1 MDMPPPAA
9 VEAIQAVVDEELQG
23 EPPAETDDA
32 AGDAQE
38 HQEWEKSHFVKGN
51 GLWEFDLN
59 DLLRLPYP
67 EFRHASAFAA
77 VTMERRS
84 SKTGKIYACTQDD
97 WDAANEEEDTFKV
110 CIGDAVFV
118 TNSNQLHTSCQHPA
132 NCLQEDRWQI
142 MVSNY
147 CGICVVCVCVCLLY
161 CICVAA
167 YHIAP
172 ERFIQMIKVTSGSQP
187 RVKSLF
193 SAHR

>member
-67 EFRHASAFAA
+67 EFRHVYVFAA
-77 VTMERRS
+77 VT
-84 SKTGKIYACTQDD
+84 
-97 WDAANEEEDTFKV
+97 
-110 CIGDAVFV
+110 
-118 TNSNQLHTSCQHPA
+118 
-132 NCLQEDRWQI
+132 
-142 MVSNY
+142 
-147 CGICVVCVCVCLLY
+147 
-161 CICVAA
+161 
-167 YHIAP
+167 
-172 ERFIQMIKVTSGSQP
+172 
-187 RVKSLF
+187 
-193 SAHR
+193 

>member
-23 EPPAETDDA
+23 ELPAEADDA

-84 SKTGKIYACTQDD
+84 SKTGKMYACTQDD

-118 TNSNQLHTSCQHPA
+118 TNSNQLHTVVNILP
-132 NCLQEDRWQI
+132 I
-142 MVSNY
+142 VSKKTD
-147 CGICVVCVCVCLLY
+147 GKLWSVTTVAFVLCVCVCAY
-161 CICVAA
+161 CIAFVLQ
-167 YHIAP
+167 HIILHP
-172 ERFIQMIKVTSGSQP
+172 RGSS
-187 RVKSLF
+187 R
-193 SAHR
+193 